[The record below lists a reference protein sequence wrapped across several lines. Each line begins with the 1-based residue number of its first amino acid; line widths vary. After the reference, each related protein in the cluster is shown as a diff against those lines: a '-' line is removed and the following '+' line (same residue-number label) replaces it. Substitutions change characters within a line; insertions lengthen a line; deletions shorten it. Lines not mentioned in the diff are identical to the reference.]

1 MSCTKSGSRPAGFP
15 PVFAHP
21 HFDPGRRVVRH
32 RLHDVVP
39 HLLNPADTSPAMLQ
53 HLDRPNLH
61 GDPCPPLAPPR
72 RPRRRTAAVTPKDD
86 ALVVTRDYGAGQR
99 TPARA
104 ASRHSRR
111 KGNNS
116 DKSDHTFVPAS
127 DSDKEHRAVQA
138 TVQGWIHKEPTAL
151 TAEEENTLM
160 REAAT
165 EEVMDIGCETTAPP
179 AGTQSF
185 SPQQLDCILAL
196 CKGQAVPEEQRQTLA
211 GVLRDIRHTEVQRT
225 LMDAIS
231 GASPIIARYLDDAEK
246 EAAQRIAAAPK

>member
-1 MSCTKSGSRPAGFP
+1 MKITE
-15 PVFAHP
+15 
-21 HFDPGRRVVRH
+21 
-32 RLHDVVP
+32 
-39 HLLNPADTSPAMLQ
+39 
-53 HLDRPNLH
+53 
-61 GDPCPPLAPPR
+61 
-72 RPRRRTAAVTPKDD
+72 
-86 ALVVTRDYGAGQR
+86 ALVVLFLVLFCYLFLDKFLFRGELGEICFGPTCRAL
-99 TPARA
+99 ARWHRRQA
-104 ASRHSRR
+104 DRLDPPRHTRR

-127 DSDKEHRAVQA
+127 DGDKEHRAVQA

-196 CKGQAVPEEQRQTLA
+196 CKGQAVPEDQRQTLA

-246 EAAQRIAAAPK
+246 EAAQRMAAAPK

>member
-1 MSCTKSGSRPAGFP
+1 MKITEAL
-15 PVFAHP
+15 
-21 HFDPGRRVVRH
+21 VVLFLVLFCYLFLDKFLFRGELGEICFGPTC
-32 RLHDVVP
+32 RALARWLRGGGDVLVGP
-39 HLLNPADTSPAMLQ
+39 
-53 HLDRPNLH
+53 
-61 GDPCPPLAPPR
+61 
-72 RPRRRTAAVTPKDD
+72 AAVTPKDD

>member
-1 MSCTKSGSRPAGFP
+1 MKITEALVVLFLVLFCYLFLDKFLFRGELGEICFGPTCRAL
-15 PVFAHP
+15 ARWH
-21 HFDPGRRVVRH
+21 RRQAD
-32 RLHDVVP
+32 RLD
-39 HLLNPADTSPAMLQ
+39 
-53 HLDRPNLH
+53 
-61 GDPCPPLAPPR
+61 PPR
-72 RPRRRTAAVTPKDD
+72 RRRRRTAAVTPKDD

-127 DSDKEHRAVQA
+127 DGDKEHRAVQA
-138 TVQGWIHKEPTAL
+138 TVQGWIHKEPTVL
-151 TAEEENTLM
+151 TAEEENTLT

-196 CKGQAVPEEQRQTLA
+196 CKGRPCLKSSGKPWPECCVTSAIRKCSVHSWTPSPA
-211 GVLRDIRHTEVQRT
+211 PARSSPVIWTMPRRKRRSVWPPLRNR
-225 LMDAIS
+225 LFNLKNAK
-231 GASPIIARYLDDAEK
+231 L
-246 EAAQRIAAAPK
+246 

>member
-1 MSCTKSGSRPAGFP
+1 MKITEALVVLFLVLFCYLFLDKFLFRGELGEICFGPTCRAL
-15 PVFAHP
+15 ARWL
-21 HFDPGRRVVRH
+21 RRQ
-32 RLHDVVP
+32 
-39 HLLNPADTSPAMLQ
+39 AD
-53 HLDRPNLH
+53 
-61 GDPCPPLAPPR
+61 
-72 RPRRRTAAVTPKDD
+72 KDD

-151 TAEEENTLM
+151 TAEEENTLT

>member
-1 MSCTKSGSRPAGFP
+1 M
-15 PVFAHP
+15 
-21 HFDPGRRVVRH
+21 
-32 RLHDVVP
+32 
-39 HLLNPADTSPAMLQ
+39 
-53 HLDRPNLH
+53 
-61 GDPCPPLAPPR
+61 
-72 RPRRRTAAVTPKDD
+72 
-86 ALVVTRDYGAGQR
+86 
-99 TPARA
+99 
-104 ASRHSRR
+104 
-111 KGNNS
+111 
-116 DKSDHTFVPAS
+116 
-127 DSDKEHRAVQA
+127 QA

-231 GASPIIARYLDDAEK
+231 GASPIIARFWTMPRRK
-246 EAAQRIAAAPK
+246 RRSV

>member
-1 MSCTKSGSRPAGFP
+1 MKITEALVVLFLVLFCYLFLDKFLFRGELGEICFGPTCRAL
-15 PVFAHP
+15 ARWL
-21 HFDPGRRVVRH
+21 RRQ
-32 RLHDVVP
+32 
-39 HLLNPADTSPAMLQ
+39 AD
-53 HLDRPNLH
+53 
-61 GDPCPPLAPPR
+61 
-72 RPRRRTAAVTPKDD
+72 KDD

-104 ASRHSRR
+104 ASRHTRR

>member
-1 MSCTKSGSRPAGFP
+1 MKITEALVVLFLVLFCYLFLDKFLFRGELGEICFGPTCRAL
-15 PVFAHP
+15 ARWH
-21 HFDPGRRVVRH
+21 RRQAD
-32 RLHDVVP
+32 RLD
-39 HLLNPADTSPAMLQ
+39 
-53 HLDRPNLH
+53 
-61 GDPCPPLAPPR
+61 PPR
-72 RPRRRTAAVTPKDD
+72 RRRRRTA
-86 ALVVTRDYGAGQR
+86 
-99 TPARA
+99 ARA

-111 KGNNS
+111 KENNS
-116 DKSDHTFVPAS
+116 NKSDHTFVPAS
-127 DSDKEHRAVQA
+127 DGDKEHRAVQA

-246 EAAQRIAAAPK
+246 EAAQRMAAAPK

>member
-1 MSCTKSGSRPAGFP
+1 M
-15 PVFAHP
+15 
-21 HFDPGRRVVRH
+21 
-32 RLHDVVP
+32 
-39 HLLNPADTSPAMLQ
+39 
-53 HLDRPNLH
+53 
-61 GDPCPPLAPPR
+61 
-72 RPRRRTAAVTPKDD
+72 
-86 ALVVTRDYGAGQR
+86 
-99 TPARA
+99 
-104 ASRHSRR
+104 
-111 KGNNS
+111 
-116 DKSDHTFVPAS
+116 
-127 DSDKEHRAVQA
+127 QA
-138 TVQGWIHKEPTAL
+138 TVQGWIHKEPTVL

-246 EAAQRIAAAPK
+246 EAAQRMAAAPK

>member
-1 MSCTKSGSRPAGFP
+1 MKITEALVVLFLVLFCYLFLDKFLFRGELGEICFGPTCRAL
-15 PVFAHP
+15 ARWL
-21 HFDPGRRVVRH
+21 RRQ
-32 RLHDVVP
+32 
-39 HLLNPADTSPAMLQ
+39 AD
-53 HLDRPNLH
+53 
-61 GDPCPPLAPPR
+61 
-72 RPRRRTAAVTPKDD
+72 KDD

-104 ASRHSRR
+104 ASRHSRL

-196 CKGQAVPEEQRQTLA
+196 CKGQAVPEEQQQTLA

>member
-1 MSCTKSGSRPAGFP
+1 M
-15 PVFAHP
+15 
-21 HFDPGRRVVRH
+21 
-32 RLHDVVP
+32 
-39 HLLNPADTSPAMLQ
+39 
-53 HLDRPNLH
+53 
-61 GDPCPPLAPPR
+61 
-72 RPRRRTAAVTPKDD
+72 
-86 ALVVTRDYGAGQR
+86 
-99 TPARA
+99 
-104 ASRHSRR
+104 
-111 KGNNS
+111 
-116 DKSDHTFVPAS
+116 
-127 DSDKEHRAVQA
+127 QA

-196 CKGQAVPEEQRQTLA
+196 CKGQAVPEDQRQTLA

-231 GASPIIARYLDDAEK
+231 GATVSTK
-246 EAAQRIAAAPK
+246 GVTTGVNAALAVAGAIG

>member
-1 MSCTKSGSRPAGFP
+1 MT
-15 PVFAHP
+15 PVMKITEALVVLFLVLFCYLFLDKFLFRGELGEICFGPTCRALARWL
-21 HFDPGRRVVRH
+21 RRQ
-32 RLHDVVP
+32 
-39 HLLNPADTSPAMLQ
+39 AD
-53 HLDRPNLH
+53 
-61 GDPCPPLAPPR
+61 
-72 RPRRRTAAVTPKDD
+72 KDD

-246 EAAQRIAAAPK
+246 EAAQRMAAAPK

>member
-1 MSCTKSGSRPAGFP
+1 M
-15 PVFAHP
+15 
-21 HFDPGRRVVRH
+21 
-32 RLHDVVP
+32 
-39 HLLNPADTSPAMLQ
+39 
-53 HLDRPNLH
+53 
-61 GDPCPPLAPPR
+61 
-72 RPRRRTAAVTPKDD
+72 
-86 ALVVTRDYGAGQR
+86 
-99 TPARA
+99 
-104 ASRHSRR
+104 
-111 KGNNS
+111 
-116 DKSDHTFVPAS
+116 
-127 DSDKEHRAVQA
+127 QA

-151 TAEEENTLM
+151 TAEEENPLM

>member
-1 MSCTKSGSRPAGFP
+1 MKITETLVVLFLVLFCYLFLDKFLFRGELGEICFGPTCRAL
-15 PVFAHP
+15 ARWY
-21 HFDPGRRVVRH
+21 RRQAD
-32 RLHDVVP
+32 RLD
-39 HLLNPADTSPAMLQ
+39 
-53 HLDRPNLH
+53 
-61 GDPCPPLAPPR
+61 PPR
-72 RPRRRTAAVTPKDD
+72 RRRRRTAAVTPKDD

-99 TPARA
+99 TPACA

-127 DSDKEHRAVQA
+127 DGDKEHHAVQA

-151 TAEEENTLM
+151 TAEEENTLT

-185 SPQQLDCILAL
+185 TPQQLDCILAL

-246 EAAQRIAAAPK
+246 EAAQRMAAAPK

>member
-1 MSCTKSGSRPAGFP
+1 MKITETLVVLFLVLFCYLFLDKFLFRGELGEICFGPTCRAL
-15 PVFAHP
+15 ARWL
-21 HFDPGRRVVRH
+21 RRQAD
-32 RLHDVVP
+32 RLHP
-39 HLLNPADTSPAMLQ
+39 
-53 HLDRPNLH
+53 
-61 GDPCPPLAPPR
+61 
-72 RPRRRTAAVTPKDD
+72 
-86 ALVVTRDYGAGQR
+86 LVVTRDYGAGQR

-104 ASRHSRR
+104 VSRHSRR

-127 DSDKEHRAVQA
+127 DGDKEHRAVQA
-138 TVQGWIHKEPTAL
+138 TVQGWMHKEPTAL
-151 TAEEENTLM
+151 TAEEENTLT
-160 REAAT
+160 REAAI

-185 SPQQLDCILAL
+185 TPQQLDCILAL

-246 EAAQRIAAAPK
+246 EAAQRMAAAPK